1 MTHNLGCLLLL
12 KILSR
17 FSNLL
22 YIINQQNTY
31 YSYKIHTTKIKAC
44 PFDTSDIEYFP
55 LLNIDEF
62 INSIP
67 NLIEQPS
74 PLSDHQYKLK
84 LQHRNYSQ
92 NPSFYISCF

>member
-1 MTHNLGCLLLL
+1 MLLL

-31 YSYKIHTTKIKAC
+31 YSYKIHTTKIKAW
-44 PFDTSDIEYFP
+44 PFGTSDIEYFP

>member
-22 YIINQQNTY
+22 YIINHQNTY
-31 YSYKIHTTKIKAC
+31 YSYKTHTTKIKAC
-44 PFDTSDIEYFP
+44 PFDASDFEYFP

-67 NLIEQPS
+67 NLYRTAVTSYIY
-74 PLSDHQYKLK
+74 PLHLR
-84 LQHRNYSQ
+84 LL
-92 NPSFYISCF
+92 